1 MEEKKSVNLL
11 TEHKIENVVQI
22 MIDIKISISTK
33 KENFTLFI

>member
-1 MEEKKSVNLL
+1 MEEKKSANLL

-22 MIDIKISISTK
+22 MIDIKISISTN